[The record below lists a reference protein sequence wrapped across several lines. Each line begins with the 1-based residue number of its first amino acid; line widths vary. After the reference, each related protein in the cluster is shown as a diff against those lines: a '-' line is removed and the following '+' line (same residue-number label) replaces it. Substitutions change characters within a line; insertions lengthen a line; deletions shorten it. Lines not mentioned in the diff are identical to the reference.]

1 MFFTTVT
8 SRLFEHIVST
18 EKSRKEMRVR
28 KDPRG
33 IKHTYYNGSFFFIAS
48 SLKKT

>member
-1 MFFTTVT
+1 MANLNTVT
-8 SRLFEHIVST
+8 SRLFTHIESR
-18 EKSRKEMRVR
+18 EKSRNKMRDR

-48 SLKKT
+48 S